1 MFLKIFLFEIQN
13 RVRRPA
19 FYLYF
24 FAVLLFTVFAFS
36 TGALPIA
43 EKEHINSPFLIAFW
57 CAGITMMMMLISSSV
72 MGSAIYRDIEYQT
85 KDYYLTYPITKAGYF
100 WGRYLGSFVF
110 MLIIALAILLGI
122 YLGTI
127 IGPLIGKTDRAQ
139 YGPNQLLYYLYPF
152 FTIALPNLFFTS
164 SLFFGLVA
172 ITRNVKVIYFGGIL
186 LFLFYFIA
194 LFFLN
199 HTNNTTV
206 IGISDPFGMNG
217 IRYQMN
223 NATATEQN
231 NNLILINGSMA
242 INRII
247 WPGLGLVILLFTYI
261 RFNFEKFFSG
271 KRDKAAIDEINTKA
285 TNNPIKIP
293 AVSFAGK
300 YERRVLSNLVKLEL
314 LNIIRDNY
322 FWIIVGSGSIFLGFV
337 FWLGERNYGIP
348 DLPRTVM
355 LLSIFND
362 AFPFF
367 IFFIIMFYTGETL
380 QRDRLTRY
388 AFINDSLPPP
398 NWVLNGSKLIPL
410 LVIGAGLSFIPLV
423 IGVIVQLTKGYTAL
437 HLSTYLS
444 YIFIILLPKLLL
456 IVVFC
461 YLVHVIINNKFA
473 AYAVGV
479 TLWIGFFFLELTGMF
494 NYHLLLY
501 SYTPNTGIS
510 DMDGMGHMMAPIS
523 WFNLYWLLGGG
534 ILIIVAALFYYRG
547 VSSSFKERLRLISE
561 RFDKKTKLFAAVL
574 IPLFLV
580 VGAYIYYNVSY
591 LNNYLSKD
599 EQEDRA
605 IIYEKA
611 LKKYQSLPLPKV
623 TRIKMAVDIFP
634 DKQQEFVKAQVT
646 IINKTDKPISK
657 MLLDADD
664 LNYSIAINGKP
675 VPFTNPLFYSRG
687 FFNWFRPK
695 QDTADFR
702 LYQLRQPLAP
712 GDSVILEVNS
722 SVSHI
727 GFTNGLYS
735 TNLLHNGTFFTGGL
749 PGLGYDDD
757 DEVGSPYVRKKAGLP
772 PKTAETEIPQN
783 DPIGIRTLKA
793 GKSADLLSLDV
804 TVSTSGD
811 QTVVTHGELIKQWKQ
826 NGRNYFHY
834 VQDKPGM
841 YVPFSIISARF
852 TDSRDSIMLDHKIF
866 IDVYHHPAHN
876 ENTARFIDAYKESL
890 KYYSSVYGAY
900 PFKNIRLAETSIYG
914 PRESST
920 TTLDTYAE
928 YNGWHAHFTQPNEFD
943 YLYFATA
950 RNLAQQWWRFQV
962 APNNTVG
969 SLVIP
974 EGLANYDALIMT
986 EKKYGKA
993 NIRAVLLDQLW
1004 YYLFVRRRLEE
1015 GEHPLIRANQWFEWS
1030 GKASVAMYGLRNL
1043 IGEDSLNNALREFK
1057 NAYAFKSQPPFAGT
1071 NDLYRYLQKHV
1082 PDSLQYYMTDT
1093 WQKVTLYD
1101 SKVNAVTAIKI
1112 AGKNE
1117 YKVTIK
1123 ININKVWIDNNRN
1136 DVPALKMND
1145 YIDIGIFAAD
1155 TIDKNGR
1162 NQANLLYLKKYKLT
1176 RGEHQFTII
1185 VKGKPNAAG
1194 VDPFGTLVDRNPNDN
1209 MKTID
1214 QIN

>member
-1 MFLKIFLFEIQN
+1 MKIFLFEIRN

-24 FAVLLFTVFAFS
+24 LAVLLFTLFAFA
-36 TGALPIA
+36 TGSLPVG

-72 MGSAIYRDIEYQT
+72 MGAAIYRDIEYQT

-100 WGRYLGSFVF
+100 WGRYFGSFVF

-127 IGPLIGKTDRAQ
+127 IGPAIGKTDHAQ
-139 YGPNQLLYYLYPF
+139 YGPNHLQYYLYPF

-231 NNLILINGSMA
+231 NNLILISGPMA
-242 INRII
+242 INRAL
-247 WPGLGLVILLFTYI
+247 WPGLGLIILLFTYI

-271 KRDKAAIDEINTKA
+271 KRDKASIDEVTARTAGKVLK
-285 TNNPIKIP
+285 TP
-293 AVSFAGK
+293 AVSFTGK

-322 FWIIVGSGSIFLGFV
+322 FWIIVGSGSLFLAFV
-337 FWLGERNYGIP
+337 FWLGERNYNIP

-355 LLSIFND
+355 LLGIFND

-380 QRDRLTRY
+380 QRDKLTRY

-398 NWVLNGSKLIPL
+398 NRVLNGSKLIPL
-410 LVIGAGLSFIPLV
+410 LIIGAGLSFLPLI
-423 IGVIVQLTKGYTAL
+423 IGVIVQLIKGYTELNLAA
-437 HLSTYLS
+437 YFS
-444 YIFIILLPKLLL
+444 YIGFILLPKLLL

-461 YLVHVIINNKFA
+461 YLVHVLINNKFA

-479 TLWIGFFFLELTGMF
+479 TLWVGVFFMETTGIF

-501 SYTPNTGIS
+501 SYTPNSAIS
-510 DMDGMGHMMAPIS
+510 DMDGMGHMVGPIS

-534 ILIIVAALFYYRG
+534 ILIIVSALFYNRG
-547 VSSSFKERLRLISE
+547 ASSSFKERLSLAHQ
-561 RFDKKTKLFAAVL
+561 RFDKRTRLFAAVL
-574 IPLFLV
+574 LPLFLLI
-580 VGAYIYYNVSY
+580 GAYNYYNVSY
-591 LNNYLSKD
+591 LNNYLTQG
-599 EQEDRA
+599 EQVDRA
-605 IIYEKA
+605 AIYEKT

-623 TRIKMAVDIFP
+623 TRIKMKADIFP
-634 DKQQEFVKAQVT
+634 DKQQEFVQAFVT
-646 IINKTDKPISK
+646 VVNKTDKPISK

-664 LNYSIAINGKP
+664 LHYSLSINGKA

-687 FFNWFRPK
+687 IFNWFRPK
-695 QDTADFR
+695 QDTSDFR
-702 LYQLRQPLAP
+702 LYQLEQPLAP
-712 GDSVILEVNS
+712 GDSTVLEVNS
-722 SVSHI
+722 SVTHQ

-735 TNLLHNGTFFTGGL
+735 VNLLHNGTFFTGGL

-757 DEVGSPYVRKKAGLP
+757 DELSSPYERKKAGLP
-772 PKTAETEIPQN
+772 PKEQEGEIAQN
-783 DPIGIRTLKA
+783 DPVGIRTLKA

-811 QTVVTHGELIKQWKQ
+811 QTIVTHGELIKQWKQ

-841 YVPFSIISARF
+841 YVPLGIISARF
-852 TDSRDSIMLDHKIF
+852 ADSRDSIMLGHKIY
-866 IDVYHHPAHN
+866 IDILHHPAHN
-876 ENTARFIDAYKESL
+876 ENTGRFIAAYKEAL
-890 KYYSSVYGAY
+890 KYYALVYGAY
-900 PFKNIRLAETSIYG
+900 PFKNIRLAETSNYG
-914 PRESST
+914 PRETST

-928 YNGWHAHFTQPNEFD
+928 YNGWHAHFTNPNEFD
-943 YLYFATA
+943 YLYFTTA
-950 RNLAQQWWRFQV
+950 RNMAQQWWRFQV
-962 APNNTVG
+962 APNNTAG
-969 SLVIP
+969 SLIIP
-974 EGLANYDALIMT
+974 EGLSNYDALVMA

-993 NIRAVLLDQLW
+993 NMRSIMLDQLW

-1015 GEHPLIRANQWFEWS
+1015 KEHPLIRANQWFEWS

-1057 NAYAFKSQPPFAGT
+1057 NAYAFKSQPPFAGA

-1082 PDSLQYYMTDT
+1082 PDSLQYYLTDT

-1101 SKVNAVTAIKI
+1101 SKVNSVSATKI
-1112 AGKNE
+1112 TGKNE
-1117 YKVTIK
+1117 YNVAVTI
-1123 ININKVWIDNNRN
+1123 NIDKVWIDGKGN
-1136 DVPALKMND
+1136 DVPAANMND

-1155 TIDKNGR
+1155 SSDKYGR

-1176 RGEHQFTII
+1176 RGQHRFNII
-1185 VKGKPNAAG
+1185 VKGKPNAVG

-1214 QIN
+1214 QVN

>member
-1 MFLKIFLFEIQN
+1 
-13 RVRRPA
+13 
-19 FYLYF
+19 
-24 FAVLLFTVFAFS
+24 VFAFA
-36 TGALPIA
+36 TGSLPVA

-85 KDYYLTYPITKAGYF
+85 KDYYLTYPITKPGYF

-110 MLIIALAILLGI
+110 MLVIALAILLGI

-127 IGPLIGKTDRAQ
+127 IGPFIGKTDRAQ
-139 YGPNQLLYYLYPF
+139 YGPNHLLYYLYPF

-217 IRYQMN
+217 VRYQMN

-231 NNLILINGSMA
+231 NNLILISGPMA

-247 WPGLGLVILLFTYI
+247 WPGLGLVILLFTYV

-271 KRDKAAIDEINTKA
+271 KRDKAAIDDTSTKA
-285 TNNPIKIP
+285 TNKVIKIP

-423 IGVIVQLTKGYTAL
+423 IGVIVQLTKGYTEL
-437 HLSTYLS
+437 HLGTYFS

-456 IVVFC
+456 MVVFC

-501 SYTPNTGIS
+501 SYTPNSGIS
-510 DMDGMGHMMAPIS
+510 DMDGMGHMVGPIS

-547 VSSSFKERLRLISE
+547 VSSSFKERLQLIPE
-561 RFDKKTKLFAAVL
+561 RFNKKTKLFAAIL
-574 IPLFLV
+574 IPLFLI

-605 IIYEKA
+605 VIYEKA

-623 TRIKMAVDIFP
+623 TRIKMKVDIFP
-634 DKQQEFVKAQVT
+634 DKQQEFVKAQLT
-646 IINKTDKPISK
+646 IANKTDKPISK
-657 MLLDADD
+657 MLLDADG
-664 LNYSIAINGKP
+664 LNYSLAVNGKP
-675 VPFTNPLFYSRG
+675 IPFTNPLFYSRG
-687 FFNWFRPK
+687 FYNLLRPK

-712 GDSVILEVNS
+712 GDSTVLEVNS
-722 SVSHI
+722 SVTHT
-727 GFTNGLYS
+727 GFTNGLYAV
-735 TNLLHNGTFFTGGL
+735 NLLHNGTFFTGGL

-757 DEVGSPYVRKKAGLP
+757 DEIGSPYVRKKADLP
-772 PKTAETEIPQN
+772 PKTAESEIPQN
-783 DPIGIRTLKA
+783 DPIGIKTLKA

-811 QTVVTHGELIKQWKQ
+811 QTVVTHGELVKQWKQ

-834 VQDKPGM
+834 IQDKPGM
-841 YVPFSIISARF
+841 YVPFGIISARF
-852 TDSRDSIMLDHKIF
+852 ADTRDSIMLDHKIY
-866 IDVYHHPAHN
+866 IDVYHHPEHS
-876 ENTARFIDAYKESL
+876 ENTARFIDAYKEGL
-890 KYYSSVYGAY
+890 KYYSSVYGSY

-928 YNGWHAHFTQPNEFD
+928 YNSWNAHFTNPNEFD

-974 EGLANYDALIMT
+974 EGLANYDALVMA

-993 NIRAVLLDQLW
+993 NMRAIVLDQLW

-1015 GEHPLIRANQWFEWS
+1015 REHPLIRANQWFEWS

-1057 NAYAFKSQPPFAGT
+1057 NAYAFKSQPPFAGA
-1071 NDLYRYLQKHV
+1071 NNLYHYLQKHV

-1101 SKVNAVTAIKI
+1101 SKVNNVTATKI
-1112 AGKNE
+1112 AGRNE
-1117 YKVTIK
+1117 YKVTMN
-1123 ININKVWIDNNRN
+1123 ININKVWIDNKRN

-1145 YIDIGIFAAD
+1145 YIDIGIFAED
-1155 TIDKNGR
+1155 TKDKNGR
-1162 NQANLLYLKKYKLT
+1162 NRANLLYLQKYKLT
-1176 RGEHQFTII
+1176 RGEHQLTII
-1185 VKGKPNAAG
+1185 IKGKPSAVG
-1194 VDPFGTLVDRNPNDN
+1194 VDPFGTLIDRNPNDN
-1209 MKTID
+1209 MRTID
-1214 QIN
+1214 H